1 MLYTGQILILIAILN
16 NFLNVF
22 LFFFLKKNSNFIK
35 QIFITSSRLNA
46 LLILLAFLFLIFLY
60 VSSDFRNLNV
70 FFNSHSDKP
79 LIYKISGVW
88 GNHEGSL
95 LLWILIMSVY
105 NFVFSLNKSLD
116 ENLKNMTIFFQTI
129 MTTSFI
135 LFMLLT
141 SNPFII
147 NFSNPNEGL
156 GLNPVLQ
163 DPALAIH
170 PPLLY
175 IGYVGF
181 SLVLSL
187 AVSGMLT
194 NKINTAWIKTTK
206 QYSIFCWAMLTLG
219 ITVGSYWAYYELG
232 WGGWWFW
239 DPVENVSLMPWLTGL
254 ALIHSLQI
262 INNNSYIKNW
272 VIFLSILC
280 FSLSLLGTFIVRS
293 GVLMSV
299 HAFASDSHRGM
310 FILIIFFLIT
320 GFSFLVFLIKPDNT
334 QRNPQSLVFNKY
346 STLIIN
352 NIVMTVACF
361 TILLGTIYPIILES
375 INNQRITVGAPY
387 FNSTVIPIVLPGL
400 LLMAIAPALSWKKN
414 RINDFK
420 YYLYIFFALLISC
433 IVIYFLSNYNPW
445 GIIGIAVG
453 LWVLFP
459 SIIQLIK
466 IIVKK
471 DIAKNKIPGLTS
483 HIGMG
488 ILILGVTISSVWQKE
503 TINNLK
509 IGEEILLENYSIKL
523 KNVKEEVKNNYIRMM
538 GNFKVFENNVE
549 IGEIYSEKRYY
560 PVSQTVTT
568 EAGIMHK
575 FDKDIYIVIGENISD
590 NEWLIKIYFN
600 PFVSFIW
607 LGALITVLGGI
618 ISLRKI

>member
-1 MLYTGQILILIAILN
+1 MLYTGQILIIISILN
-16 NFLNVF
+16 NFLNIL
-22 LFFFLKKNSNFIK
+22 LFFFLKKNSNLIR
-35 QIFITSSRLNA
+35 QIFIISTRLNA
-46 LLILLAFLFLIFLY
+46 LFILLAFLFLMFLY
-60 VSSDFRNLNV
+60 ISSDFRNLNV

-95 LLWILIMSVY
+95 LLWILIMSIY
-105 NFVFSLNKSLD
+105 NFIFTLNKSLD
-116 ENLKNMTIFFQTI
+116 DNLKNMTIFFQTL

-147 NFSNPNEGL
+147 NFSNPNEGM

-187 AVSGMLT
+187 AVSGILT
-194 NKINTAWIKTTK
+194 NKINVAWIKATK
-206 QYSIFCWAMLTLG
+206 QYSIFCWTMLTLG

-262 INNNSYIKNW
+262 INDNSYIKNW

-299 HAFASDSHRGM
+299 HAFASDSYRGI

-320 GFSFLVFLIKPDNT
+320 GFSFLIFLVKPENT
-334 QRNPQSLVFNKY
+334 KKNPQSLAFNKY

-361 TILLGTIYPIILES
+361 TVLLGTIYPIILES
-375 INNQRITVGAPY
+375 ITNQRITVGAPY

-414 RINDFK
+414 NINDFK
-420 YYLYIFFALLISC
+420 YYIYIFSFLLTIC
-433 IVIYFLSNYNPW
+433 FFIYILSNYNPW

-453 LWVLFP
+453 LWVLIP
-459 SIIQLIK
+459 SIIQLVK
-466 IIVKK
+466 IIIKK
-471 DIAKNKIPGLTS
+471 DIYQNKIPGLIS

-503 TINNLK
+503 TIKNLK
-509 IGEEILLENYSIKL
+509 IGEELLLEGYSIKFH
-523 KNVKEEVKNNYIRMM
+523 NVKEEVKNNYIRMV
-538 GNFKVFENNVE
+538 GTFKIVENNVE
-549 IGEIYSEKRYY
+549 IGKINSEKRYY
-560 PVSQTVTT
+560 PVSKTVTT

-575 FDKDIYIVIGENISD
+575 FSKDIYIIIGENIND

-607 LGALITVLGGI
+607 LGALITVFGGI